1 MRFAVGAALGVALAS
16 TPACAGFA
24 GVPLQP
30 CDNRP
35 PLTAQQPV
43 SVAFSVLTV
52 PGRDMFAVCRKLAS
66 TVVIYGCTFPATAS
80 RPAMILLNA
89 DQDTSE
95 RACTLLYEKAHLPPN
110 DWQDPVMEKRTPN
123 ATPPAATLAKLVP

>member
-1 MRFAVGAALGVALAS
+1 MRLALGTAFWAVM
-16 TPACAGFA
+16 ACAPVYASFG

-35 PLTAQQPV
+35 PVTAQRPV
-43 SVAFSVLTV
+43 NVAFSVLTV
-52 PGRDMFAVCRKLAS
+52 PGQAMFAVCRKMAS
-66 TVVIYGCTFPATAS
+66 ALVIYGCTFPATGG

-89 DQDTSE
+89 DEDASQ

-110 DWQDPVMEKRTPN
+110 DWQDPVMESRTPN
-123 ATPPAATLAKLVP
+123 AARPATLVRLLH

>member
-1 MRFAVGAALGVALAS
+1 MRLALGAAFWAALACA
-16 TPACAGFA
+16 PACASFD

-43 SVAFSVLTV
+43 KVAFSVLTV
-52 PGRDMFAVCRKLAS
+52 PGQAMFAVCRKMAS
-66 TVVIYGCTFPATAS
+66 TLVIYGCTFPATAT

-89 DQDTSE
+89 DEDPSQ

-123 ATPPAATLAKLVP
+123 AAPPATLVRLLH